1 MNKNKVTKI
10 PITEHQRI
18 RNIQGEY
25 SVPCEISERW
35 ILFGKTSSKLK
46 GGEFIFADIM
56 TNTEEIPGLK
66 ISVAP
71 SKDPKCKPRKICNL
85 IITRENLLK
94 VLSKIKAKD

>member
-56 TNTEEIPGLK
+56 TMSQN
-66 ISVAP
+66 
-71 SKDPKCKPRKICNL
+71 DKPRKICNL